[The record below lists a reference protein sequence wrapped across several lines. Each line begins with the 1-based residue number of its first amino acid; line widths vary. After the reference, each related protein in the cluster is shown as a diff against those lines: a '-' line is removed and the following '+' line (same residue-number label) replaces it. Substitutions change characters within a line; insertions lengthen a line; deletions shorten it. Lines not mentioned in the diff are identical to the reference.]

1 MKIIFRRA
9 VCTNKINYC
18 IEQLYV
24 KAILSINVQKENVF
38 FIFHQ
43 KKIDVEYEILK
54 KNERKSIEHRVYNGI
69 TQSRAENEKILLWNE
84 KNR

>member
-1 MKIIFRRA
+1 MKGNRLNIVFTMELLNFR
-9 VCTNKINYC
+9 
-18 IEQLYV
+18 L
-24 KAILSINVQKENVF
+24 KAKKS
-38 FIFHQ
+38 IFHQ

-54 KNERKSIEHRVYNGI
+54 KNERKSIEHRVCNGI

>member
-1 MKIIFRRA
+1 M
-9 VCTNKINYC
+9 
-18 IEQLYV
+18 YV

-69 TQSRAENEKILLWNE
+69 TEFQAESEKILLWNE

>member
-1 MKIIFRRA
+1 MKKNERKSIEHRVYNGITEFQA
-9 VCTNKINYC
+9 ESEKIYF
-18 IEQLYV
+18 
-24 KAILSINVQKENVF
+24 SS
-38 FIFHQ
+38 

-69 TQSRAENEKILLWNE
+69 TESRAENEKILLWNE

>member
-1 MKIIFRRA
+1 M
-9 VCTNKINYC
+9 
-18 IEQLYV
+18 YV

-38 FIFHQ
+38 LHFSP

-69 TQSRAENEKILLWNE
+69 TEFQAESEKIYFSSK
-84 KNR
+84 KN

>member
-1 MKIIFRRA
+1 MF
-9 VCTNKINYC
+9 
-18 IEQLYV
+18 
-24 KAILSINVQKENVF
+24 F

-69 TQSRAENEKILLWNE
+69 TEFQAESEKIYFSSK
-84 KNR
+84 KN

>member
-1 MKIIFRRA
+1 MR
-9 VCTNKINYC
+9 
-18 IEQLYV
+18 
-24 KAILSINVQKENVF
+24 
-38 FIFHQ
+38 
-43 KKIDVEYEILK
+43 LK

>member
-1 MKIIFRRA
+1 M
-9 VCTNKINYC
+9 
-18 IEQLYV
+18 YV

-69 TQSRAENEKILLWNE
+69 TEFQAESEKIYFSSK
-84 KNR
+84 KN